1 MESGFRPEDVELLER
16 RTAYRGFARL
26 DVLALRHRRFA
37 GGMGPVIKREVLI
50 RPAGVGVIIYDPVRD
65 LVLLVEQF
73 RIGALTAGLDS
84 PWQLEIVA
92 GLVDA
97 GESPEDVARREA
109 VEEAGVVLGR
119 TEFLFDFLM
128 SPGSSN
134 ERFHLYVAEADL
146 SAAGGVH
153 GLPGEG
159 EDIRV
164 VVCTA
169 TRVLEA
175 LATGRITN
183 APALLALYWFRQ
195 NRDRLRSDWRK

>member
-1 MESGFRPEDVELLER
+1 MDSGFRPEDVELVDR

-26 DVLALRHRRFA
+26 DVMELRHRRFA

-50 RPAGVGVIIYDPVRD
+50 RPVGVGVIIYDPVGD

-84 PWQLEIVA
+84 PWQLEVVA
-92 GLVDA
+92 GLVDE
-97 GESPEDVARREA
+97 GELPEHVARREA

-119 TEFLFDFLM
+119 TEYLFDFLM

-153 GLPGEG
+153 GLPEEG

-164 VVCTA
+164 VVCPSDQA
-169 TRVLEA
+169 LDA
-175 LATGRITN
+175 LAAGRITN
-183 APALLALYWFRQ
+183 APALLALHWFRQ
-195 NRDRLRSDWRK
+195 NRDRLRADWRK